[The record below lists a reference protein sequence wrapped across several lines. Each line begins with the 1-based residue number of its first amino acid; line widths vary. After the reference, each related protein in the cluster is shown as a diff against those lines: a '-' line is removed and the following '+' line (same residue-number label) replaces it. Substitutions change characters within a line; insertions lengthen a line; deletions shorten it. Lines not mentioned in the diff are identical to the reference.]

1 MLKELIK
8 RNGQIEARD
17 DRKLNGWGEWASN
30 HLGERIDWSTAALAA
45 VGKMPERA
53 STRELMVAL
62 IDELL
67 TINSY
72 PSHLMAGR
80 LYANVIRK
88 DLFGT
93 ATPPT
98 VFAVQSKLIATG
110 MMADMGYSL
119 AEYAQIESFIDHEQ
133 DYFCP
138 EYSLRWITEKY
149 AIRNYITGEV
159 FETPQFVYM
168 RMAMELARSGDEAGK
183 IQRVQRFYNVLSN
196 KKLSAPT
203 PNYLYL
209 GTKHRGFASCCI
221 YTAGDTVESL
231 AIGNHI
237 AFMMTANS
245 AGLGSFINTRTVGD
259 PIDGGR
265 VKHGGKY
272 RYLKCT
278 ATDTIANK
286 QAARSGAGTTSIMCF
301 DPEVIDVLQYRNP
314 MMPEDKQNRD
324 LHYSLL
330 YNRFFARK
338 VASNEDIFTFT
349 QYSAPDLF
357 EAFFLGQ
364 PDLFAKLYAKYE
376 ADATFVKQYVS
387 ARKIVK
393 FMFAEAF
400 NTGTSYNANIDEIAI
415 HTPFK
420 IEPGHVIHCANLC
433 VAPETEILTDA
444 GYVEIKSK
452 AGEFVNVWN
461 GQEWSEVQVVKTG
474 EDQKLVTVVLDNGL
488 DLDCTLYHKW
498 YIVDDYGQ
506 PAREVRTHELKPGDK
521 LIKFDFPVVEG
532 LAEDHMAYQHG
543 FYCGDGCD
551 TPQGQRVY
559 LYGSKMALQSRFPQI
574 TKWIVQK
581 NLNRA
586 YGHMPAMNEKYWVP
600 NAQFT
605 KQTRLEW
612 LAGYLDADGTV
623 CRNGDNESI
632 QVKSTNFEFIKKV
645 QLMLS
650 TLGVSSKVKQ
660 VEVQRTVLM
669 PANNGTE
676 EKKEYVANPA
686 WRLTINSIETQKLL
700 ELGLKTSRLEIEV
713 RRPQRSAAQFVKV
726 VGVSDFGRTDD
737 TYCFTEPKRHM
748 GVFNGILTG
757 QCQEICEIQSPYFDM
772 RDLYS
777 AEDHGRGEIA
787 MCNLAAIPVDN
798 IENDAEYEE
807 VCYLA
812 LKMIDH
818 TILNGDYP
826 FPHLAFTA
834 KQRMNAGVGMMGV
847 ATHMARKGLRW
858 DTPEGKAEIHAVSE
872 RHMYFLIKASLK
884 IAKERGNAPWIHK
897 TKWPEGWL
905 PIDTYN
911 KNVDKIGNFKYQY
924 DWEAL
929 RSEIIEQGGI
939 AHSVLNAGMPG
950 ESSSKALGSTNAF
963 YPVRSR
969 TLSKT
974 DGSGIVLRW
983 AAKDEDLLGDAYQS
997 AYDIS
1002 TKDLIDNY
1010 AIMQKFADHS
1020 LSCDYYKRFTDADMQ
1035 VTDDEIFET
1044 FLYQTSRG
1052 PKNRYYTNNLRPK
1065 KNKNIE
1071 DMMDAVAGDQS
1082 HTNAPVIAVSPDA
1095 VVHPYEHTAVL
1106 DVGMLSSLTG
1116 VPAMSAMTEAAA
1128 MTESENDNK
1137 CEGFCS
1143 L

>member
-98 VFAVQSKLIATG
+98 VFAVQSNLIATG
-110 MMADMGYSL
+110 MMADMGYTM
-119 AEYAQIESFIDHEQ
+119 AEYAEIESFIDHDL

-149 AIRNYITGEV
+149 AIRNYITGKV

-168 RMAMELARSGDEAGK
+168 RMAMELARSGDPEGK
-183 IQRVQRFYNVLSN
+183 LQRVRRFYNVFSS

-433 VAPETEILTDA
+433 
-444 GYVEIKSK
+444 
-452 AGEFVNVWN
+452 
-461 GQEWSEVQVVKTG
+461 
-474 EDQKLVTVVLDNGL
+474 
-488 DLDCTLYHKW
+488 
-498 YIVDDYGQ
+498 
-506 PAREVRTHELKPGDK
+506 
-521 LIKFDFPVVEG
+521 
-532 LAEDHMAYQHG
+532 
-543 FYCGDGCD
+543 
-551 TPQGQRVY
+551 
-559 LYGSKMALQSRFPQI
+559 
-574 TKWIVQK
+574 
-581 NLNRA
+581 
-586 YGHMPAMNEKYWVP
+586 
-600 NAQFT
+600 
-605 KQTRLEW
+605 
-612 LAGYLDADGTV
+612 
-623 CRNGDNESI
+623 
-632 QVKSTNFEFIKKV
+632 
-645 QLMLS
+645 
-650 TLGVSSKVKQ
+650 
-660 VEVQRTVLM
+660 
-669 PANNGTE
+669 
-676 EKKEYVANPA
+676 
-686 WRLTINSIETQKLL
+686 
-700 ELGLKTSRLEIEV
+700 
-713 RRPQRSAAQFVKV
+713 
-726 VGVSDFGRTDD
+726 
-737 TYCFTEPKRHM
+737 
-748 GVFNGILTG
+748 
-757 QCQEICEIQSPYFDM
+757 QEICEIQSPYFDM

-911 KNVDKIGNFKYQY
+911 KNVDKIGNFKYLY

-929 RSEIIEQGGI
+929 RAEIIEQGGI

-1010 AIMQKFADHS
+1010 AIMQKFADQS

-1071 DMMDAVAGDQS
+1071 DMMPTAAAKVEVKSVAQTDA
-1082 HTNAPVIAVSPDA
+1082 APVAI
-1095 VVHPYEHTAVL
+1095 L
-1106 DVGMLSSLTG
+1106 DTGLLGALTG
-1116 VPAMSAMTEAAA
+1116 VDTTDAMTAHAANFV
-1128 MTESENDNK
+1128 EVENDNK

>member
-8 RNGQIEARD
+8 RDGAIEARD
-17 DRKLNGWGEWASN
+17 DRKLNGWGEWGSN
-30 HLGERIDWSTAALAA
+30 HLGERIDWSPAALAA

-53 STRELMVAL
+53 TTRELMVAL

-67 TINSY
+67 TINTY

-88 DLFGT
+88 DLYGS
-93 ATPPT
+93 AVPPT
-98 VFAVQSKLIATG
+98 VFNVQGNLIASG
-110 MMADMGYSL
+110 MMADMGYSM
-119 AEYAQIESFIDHEQ
+119 AEYAQIEGFINHEL

-149 AIRNYITGEV
+149 AIRNYITGQV

-168 RMAMELARSGDEAGK
+168 RMAMELARSGDVEGRV
-183 IQRVQRFYNVLSN
+183 QRVRRFYNVLSG

-221 YTAGDTVESL
+221 YTAADTVESL

-265 VKHGGKY
+265 VKHGGKF

-286 QAARSGAGTTSIMCF
+286 QAARSGAGTTSVMCF

-314 MMPEDKQNRD
+314 MMPDDKQNRD

-338 VASNEDIFTFT
+338 VANNEDIFTFT
-349 QYSAPDLF
+349 QFSAPDLF

-364 PDLFAKLYAKYE
+364 PDLFAEIYAKYE
-376 ADATFVKQYVS
+376 ADVTFVKQYVS

-433 VAPETEILTDA
+433 
-444 GYVEIKSK
+444 
-452 AGEFVNVWN
+452 
-461 GQEWSEVQVVKTG
+461 
-474 EDQKLVTVVLDNGL
+474 
-488 DLDCTLYHKW
+488 
-498 YIVDDYGQ
+498 
-506 PAREVRTHELKPGDK
+506 
-521 LIKFDFPVVEG
+521 
-532 LAEDHMAYQHG
+532 
-543 FYCGDGCD
+543 
-551 TPQGQRVY
+551 
-559 LYGSKMALQSRFPQI
+559 
-574 TKWIVQK
+574 
-581 NLNRA
+581 
-586 YGHMPAMNEKYWVP
+586 
-600 NAQFT
+600 
-605 KQTRLEW
+605 
-612 LAGYLDADGTV
+612 
-623 CRNGDNESI
+623 
-632 QVKSTNFEFIKKV
+632 
-645 QLMLS
+645 
-650 TLGVSSKVKQ
+650 
-660 VEVQRTVLM
+660 
-669 PANNGTE
+669 
-676 EKKEYVANPA
+676 
-686 WRLTINSIETQKLL
+686 
-700 ELGLKTSRLEIEV
+700 
-713 RRPQRSAAQFVKV
+713 
-726 VGVSDFGRTDD
+726 
-737 TYCFTEPKRHM
+737 
-748 GVFNGILTG
+748 
-757 QCQEICEIQSPYFDM
+757 QEICEIQSPYM
-772 RDLYS
+772 NMMDLYS
-777 AEDHGRGEIA
+777 SEDHGRGEIA

-818 TILNGDYP
+818 TILNGEYP

-858 DTPEGKAEIHAVSE
+858 DTPEGKAEIHFLAE

-884 IAKERGNAPWIHK
+884 IAKERDNAPWIHK
-897 TKWPEGWL
+897 TKWPQGWL
-905 PIDTYN
+905 PLDTYN
-911 KNVDKIGNFKYQY
+911 KNVDKIGNFTYLY
-924 DWEAL
+924 NWEEL
-929 RSEIIEQGGI
+929 RAQIIEQGGI

-950 ESSSKALGSTNAF
+950 ESSSKALGSSNAF

-983 AAKDEDLLGDAYQS
+983 AAKDEDLLGDNYQS
-997 AYDIS
+997 AYDIP
-1002 TKDLIDNY
+1002 TRDLIDNY
-1010 AIMQKFADHS
+1010 AIFQKFSDQS

-1035 VTDDEIFET
+1035 VSDDEIFET

-1071 DMMDAVAGDQS
+1071 DMMKPQAALTAVGDQPHVS
-1082 HTNAPVIAVSPDA
+1082 AEAPVFATPLSYGALPLEVHDA
-1095 VVHPYEHTAVL
+1095 GFIPHVAPGEEHAGELPRETAAPVAIL
-1106 DVGMLSSLTG
+1106 DLGLLGSLTG
-1116 VPAMSAMTEAAA
+1116 VEATPAMAARA
-1128 MTESENDNK
+1128 AQFEEVENDNK
-1137 CEGFCS
+1137 CEGMCS